1 MKKVIGIIAEYN
13 PFHNGHIYQIK
24 KIKENYPNSII
35 IVCTSSSFTQRG
47 ELSILNKWE
56 KTKVSL
62 LNGVDIVIELPYVY
76 STQSSDTFAKY
87 GVSLLEKFHINYLCF
102 GSESNDTTKL
112 LDAAKTQ
119 INNIEFDNKVKFYM
133 KEGYNYPTSLNNA
146 LKELINYDIKEP
158 NDLLAISYI
167 KEIINNNYNIEVFNI
182 KRTNSY
188 HDLSLDNKIVSASN
202 IRNKLLENKNIK
214 DKVPKETYDILKN
227 KSLENKYFEFLKY
240 KIISETDLEKYV
252 DVDEGLNVRIKK
264 FINKS
269 KSLDELIMNIKTKRY
284 TYNRISRML
293 NHILCSF
300 TKEENDKIKK
310 LEYIR
315 ILGFNENGRT
325 YLNEIKDSIEL
336 PILNKYDTKKYK
348 ALEIEK
354 RVTDIYSNIYDN
366 IIDQEI
372 KNKPI
377 YIKNNL
383 SK

>member
-188 HDLSLDNKIVSASN
+188 HDLDLDNKIVSASN

-264 FINKS
+264 SINNS

-315 ILGFNENGRT
+315 ILGFTENGRE

-377 YIKNNL
+377 YIKND

>member
-24 KIKENYPNSII
+24 KIKEKYPNSII

-87 GVSLLEKFHINYLCF
+87 GVSLLEKLHINYLCF

-119 INNIEFDNKVKFYM
+119 INNTEFDNKVKLYM

-167 KEIINNNYNIEVFNI
+167 KEIISNNYNIEVFNI

-188 HDLSLDNKIVSASN
+188 HDLNLDNEIVSASN
-202 IRNKLLENKNIK
+202 IRNKLSENKSIK

-227 KSLENKYFEFLKY
+227 KTLENKYFEFLKY
-240 KIISETDLEKYV
+240 KIISENNLEKYV

-264 FINKS
+264 YINNS

-315 ILGFNENGRT
+315 ILGFTENGRE

-377 YIKNNL
+377 YIKNDL

>member
-188 HDLSLDNKIVSASN
+188 HDLDLDNKIVSASN

-240 KIISETDLEKYV
+240 KIISETDLEKYI

-264 FINKS
+264 YINKS

>member
-24 KIKENYPNSII
+24 KIKEKYPNSII

-87 GVSLLEKFHINYLCF
+87 GVSLLEKLHINYLCF

-119 INNIEFDNKVKFYM
+119 INNTEFDNKVKLYM

-167 KEIINNNYNIEVFNI
+167 KEIISNNYNIEVFNI

-188 HDLSLDNKIVSASN
+188 HDLDLDNKIVSASN

-240 KIISETDLEKYV
+240 KIISENNLEKYV

-264 FINKS
+264 YINNS
-269 KSLDELIMNIKTKRY
+269 KSLSELIMNIKTKRY

-315 ILGFNENGRT
+315 ILGFTENGRE
-325 YLNEIKDSIEL
+325 YLNEIKDNIEL

-377 YIKNNL
+377 YIKND

>member
-13 PFHNGHIYQIK
+13 PFHNGHVYQIK

-188 HDLSLDNKIVSASN
+188 HDLDLDNKIVSASN

-264 FINKS
+264 YINKS
-269 KSLDELIMNIKTKRY
+269 KSLNELIMNIKTKRY

-377 YIKNNL
+377 YIKND

>member
-264 FINKS
+264 YINKS

>member
-76 STQSSDTFAKY
+76 ATQSSDTFAKY

-188 HDLSLDNKIVSASN
+188 HDLDLDNKIVSASN

-252 DVDEGLNVRIKK
+252 DVDEGINVRIKK
-264 FINKS
+264 YINKS

>member
-188 HDLSLDNKIVSASN
+188 HDLGLDNKIVSASN

-264 FINKS
+264 YINKS

-377 YIKNNL
+377 YIKND